1 MTVQREVIVGVDTHK
16 EVNVAVALDAQ
27 GQFLGVSS
35 VPTTPSGHS
44 SLLRWAN
51 HFGPVAKVGIEG
63 TGSFGAGLCR
73 FLRSAGVVVVE
84 VERPERPGRR
94 VAGKSD
100 ALDAERAARAVLA
113 GKARV
118 TPKSGDGPVESL
130 RVVWS
135 TRRGAVKAKTQAAN
149 YLHSLVV
156 TAPDALR
163 TQLRGLTPDALASRA
178 CRWRA
183 TPVDST
189 FAASKLAIRS
199 VARRYLALGSEI
211 SALEKEIRRLVDAV
225 APDLVALRGVGY
237 ETAAALLVAAGDN
250 PERFRSEASFAHLC
264 GVAPLQASSGK
275 TVRHRL
281 NRGGDRQANRALFL
295 IVLVRMYRDERTKAY
310 VARRSAEG
318 LSKPEIIRCLK
329 RYVARELF
337 SVLNRAA

>member
-16 EVNVAVALDAQ
+16 EVNVAVALDGQ

-51 HFGPVAKVGIEG
+51 QFGPVAKVGIEG

-94 VAGKSD
+94 AAGKSD

-118 TPKSGDGPVESL
+118 TPKAGDGPVESL
-130 RVVWS
+130 RVIWS

-178 CRWRA
+178 CRWRV

-199 VARRYLALGSEI
+199 VARRYLDLGSEI
-211 SALEKEIRRLVDAV
+211 SALEKDIRRLVDAV

-250 PERFRSEASFAHLC
+250 PERLRSEASFAHLC
-264 GVAPLQASSGK
+264 GVAPLPASSGK

-295 IVLVRMYRDERTKAY
+295 IVLVRMYRDERTKTY

-337 SVLNRAA
+337 PVLNRAA